1 MAGEHGLCC
10 NELQRLAGLPDED
23 IDLATGALAI
33 AADAYP
39 DIDFCESLAILDALA
54 DQARPRL
61 ERVTGPTERVRA
73 LATYLH
79 EEVGFRG
86 NLDAYY
92 DPRNSYLNDVLS
104 RGLGIPITLAII
116 HIEVAKRVGLEL
128 KGVNFPGHFLLRFDG
143 GPDGPLFLDP
153 FNPTSFLCAGDCA
166 KLLAEMSDGKVKFD
180 EEFLEPATA
189 RQVLVRMLK
198 NLKLVHFQ
206 SGELTRAVTAIDRI
220 LMLAPDQSLEYR
232 DRGVAWL
239 KLEDYRAAKGDLVRY
254 LELVP
259 GAPDRAAVE
268 ATVRYLEIRLEPLN

>member
-1 MAGEHGLCC
+1 MADEHGLCC

-23 IDLATGALAI
+23 IDLAMGALAI

-39 DIDFCESLAILDALA
+39 DLDFCESLAILDALA
-54 DQARPRL
+54 DQARPKLESVRDDA
-61 ERVTGPTERVRA
+61 ERVCA
-73 LATYLH
+73 LAAYLH

-116 HIEVAKRVGLEL
+116 YIEVAKRVGLQL
-128 KGVNFPGHFLLRFDG
+128 KGVNFPGHFLLRYES
-143 GPDGPLFLDP
+143 PEGPLFLDP
-153 FNPTSFLCAGDCA
+153 FNPTRFMCPGDCKALLSHMSEGKVTFDESFLA
-166 KLLAEMSDGKVKFD
+166 
-180 EEFLEPATA
+180 PASA

-206 SGELTRAVTAIDRI
+206 QGQLEKAVRTIDRI
-220 LMLAPDQSLEYR
+220 LMLAPDQTLEYR
-232 DRGVAWL
+232 DRGVAFL
-239 KLEDYRAAKGDLVRY
+239 KLEDHRAALEDLTRY

-259 GAPDRAAVE
+259 TAPDRSAVQ
-268 ATVRYLEIRLEPLN
+268 ATVRYLEMRIEPLN